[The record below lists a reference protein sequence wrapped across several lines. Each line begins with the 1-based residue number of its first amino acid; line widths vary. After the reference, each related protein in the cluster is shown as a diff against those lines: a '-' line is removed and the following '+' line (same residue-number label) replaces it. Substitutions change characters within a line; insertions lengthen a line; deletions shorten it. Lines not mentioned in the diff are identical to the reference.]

1 MFAAGNTMR
10 SLARP
15 SLVSSP
21 ARRSIRFPTISSV
34 HSAVYPKKTF
44 RLKNKSKKALS
55 LPMMKKNKPRSARH
69 ACCFLRHAF
78 FFCFFWGLSF
88 LFFIFYLFYSF
99 ATFLLFF
106 LFVFLFFLSPFSSS
120 FSCTVFAPDS
130 QQSRACAD
138 TRYYCFLACFIA
150 RFIALLFAPFFALP
164 DLQTLYTTQPQNF
177 VPTFSRL
184 CRVFVAQKNDRRRL
198 SSVEVFLLIRI
209 D

>member
-1 MFAAGNTMR
+1 MR

-34 HSAVYPKKTF
+34 HFAVYPKKTF

-55 LPMMKKNKPRSARH
+55 LPMMMKNKPRSARH

-106 LFVFLFFLSPFSSS
+106 LFVFLFFLSPFL
-120 FSCTVFAPDS
+120 PL
-130 QQSRACAD
+130 
-138 TRYYCFLACFIA
+138 FLAPFLP
-150 RFIALLFAPFFALP
+150 RFPTITRLRRHAVLLLSCLLFAPFFALP
-164 DLQTLYTTQPQNF
+164 DLQTLYTA
-177 VPTFSRL
+177 PT
-184 CRVFVAQKNDRRRL
+184 
-198 SSVEVFLLIRI
+198 
-209 D
+209 